1 MSLQPIH
8 SITGRGVVVSGDDI
22 DTDRIIPARFLKAV
36 TFDDLAEGLFY
47 DERFD
52 ERGASKNHPL
62 DQTQFAGASV
72 LITGN
77 NFGCGS
83 SREHAPQSLKR
94 FGIQA
99 VIAGSYGEIFFSNAT
114 TIGLVCVRVSDA
126 DRKAL
131 ATLVREAPQTEIS
144 VNVDEK
150 TVIAG
155 SLTVAAEITDNAR
168 HALTEG
174 YYDPLS
180 ELLGNVDQVR
190 STAETLGYE
199 L

>member
-1 MSLQPIH
+1 MPLLPIQ
-8 SITGRGVVVSGDDI
+8 SVSGRGVVVSGDDI

-52 ERGASKNHPL
+52 EAGASKDHPL
-62 DQTQFAGASV
+62 DQVQFSGANIF
-72 LITGN
+72 ITGN

-83 SREHAPQSLKR
+83 SREHAPQSLRR
-94 FGIQA
+94 FGFQA

-114 TIGLVCVRVSDA
+114 TIGLVCVRVSDD

-131 ATLVREAPQTEIS
+131 AALVRAHPETEIT
-144 VNVDEK
+144 VNVAEK
-150 TVIAG
+150 TVQAG
-155 SLTVAAEITDNAR
+155 EQTFAAEITDNAR
-168 HALTEG
+168 QALTEG
-174 YYDPLS
+174 FYDPLS
-180 ELLGNVDQVR
+180 ELLGNVDRVR
-190 STAETLGYE
+190 STAEALGYD

>member
-62 DQTQFAGASV
+62 DQTQFVGASV